1 MKAVVAAFNQ
11 EKALVGAV
19 SVIANLRMEL
29 FEARVETQIKAA
41 LPALLLALYSF
52 FAKLGMSYNK
62 RIMITAKSR
71 DYITEIPTKY
81 LLLLATE

>member
-1 MKAVVAAFNQ
+1 M
-11 EKALVGAV
+11 
-19 SVIANLRMEL
+19 
-29 FEARVETQIKAA
+29 ETQIKAALPALLLLAFYYYIKAA
-41 LPALLLALYSF
+41 LPALLLALYSL

-62 RIMITAKSR
+62 RIMIIAKSR

>member
-1 MKAVVAAFNQ
+1 MSGNTDQGSTSCTTAA
-11 EKALVGAV
+11 LYYY
-19 SVIANLRMEL
+19 
-29 FEARVETQIKAA
+29 IKAA
-41 LPALLLALYSF
+41 LPALLLALYSL

-62 RIMITAKSR
+62 RIMIIAKSR

>member
-1 MKAVVAAFNQ
+1 MPAVVLTPSSKLSDEWKHRSRQHF
-11 EKALVGAV
+11 LDYYWHFIII
-19 SVIANLRMEL
+19 S
-29 FEARVETQIKAA
+29 TIKAA
-41 LPALLLALYSF
+41 LPALLLALYSL

-62 RIMITAKSR
+62 RIMIIAKSR